1 MVKAKF
7 RYNQEERKLSMNIS
21 GHAGAGPKGFD
32 VVCAG
37 ASMYAFCIAQCLKD
51 MEEEG
56 KLENPAMINI
66 SDGRVSAS
74 VVPKIEFF
82 CEALH
87 TFYVAQRGFHLLAE
101 SYPDNVKLIPFET
114 ALQAVQNNE
123 HRPL

>member
-7 RYNQEERKLSMNIS
+7 RYNPAERKLSMRVS

-37 ASMYAFCIAQCLKD
+37 ASMYAFGIAQCLKD

-56 KLENPAMINI
+56 KLERPAMIDI
-66 SDGRVSAS
+66 SSGRVS
-74 VVPKIEFF
+74 VCVIPNEECFY
-82 CEALH
+82 EALH

-101 SYPDNVKLIPFET
+101 SYPDNVKFIPFDT
-114 ALQAVQNNE
+114 ALISCSK
-123 HRPL
+123 